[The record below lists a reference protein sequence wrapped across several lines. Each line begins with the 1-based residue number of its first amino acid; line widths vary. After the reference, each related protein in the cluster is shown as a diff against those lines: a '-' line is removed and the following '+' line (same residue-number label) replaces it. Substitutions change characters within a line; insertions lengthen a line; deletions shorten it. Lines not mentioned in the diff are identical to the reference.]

1 MPSLSLSLSLSL
13 TAFAFPVT
21 KCFDT
26 IGNIGY
32 ELYLGLLFP
41 LVVHVSQEIHR
52 GFQLTR
58 GRFGGLFL
66 KVKDAVSAK
75 VTMEELKDFLNK
87 YFPHMQSSLED
98 CKNML
103 DVFLAM
109 RKECSLANFALL
121 EIVVAHFDVPE
132 ARQHIDNYKKEFLIY
147 EIALLSTEFASEM
160 REEAQFRGSLSRCE
174 TIHLKMVWGKDETTL
189 QEFEELIHY
198 VFAPLARYVHLQA
211 VLEGCIHCICYAN
224 RVLMGSLAS
233 RAKENLGGLRE
244 RGVIWLVVGEETLLD
259 LRAEAHG
266 KEVGTCSLFCG
277 FPLTTG

>member
-1 MPSLSLSLSLSL
+1 MSLTWPSLPL
-13 TAFAFPVT
+13 
-21 KCFDT
+21 
-26 IGNIGY
+26 
-32 ELYLGLLFP
+32 
-41 LVVHVSQEIHR
+41 LVVHVTQEIHR

-66 KVKDAVSAK
+66 KVKDAVSTK
-75 VTMEELKDFLNK
+75 VTVEELKDFLYK
-87 YFPHMQSSLED
+87 YFPHMQTTLEESN
-98 CKNML
+98 NML

-121 EIVVAHFDVPE
+121 EIVVAHFVVPE
-132 ARQHIDNYKKEFLIY
+132 AQEHIDNYKKEFVIY

-211 VLEGCIHCICYAN
+211 VLEGCIHCICYAS
-224 RVLMGSLAS
+224 RVVMGTLANQ
-233 RAKENLGGLRE
+233 AKEKVGGLKE

-259 LRAEAHG
+259 LRDETHG
-266 KEVGTCSLFCG
+266 KKVSAVF
-277 FPLTTG
+277 FSWW